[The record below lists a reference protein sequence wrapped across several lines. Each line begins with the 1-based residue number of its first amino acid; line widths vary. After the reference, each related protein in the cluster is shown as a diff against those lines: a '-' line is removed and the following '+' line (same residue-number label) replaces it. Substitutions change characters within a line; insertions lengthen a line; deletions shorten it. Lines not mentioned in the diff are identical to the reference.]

1 MWRRAISTDTSG
13 TIAIDNRY
21 RSGSG
26 VGEGIS
32 VRVATGDAVGRR
44 VNVTEMGVKAG
55 FASAKGVD
63 VGKPAMARTIVSGVI
78 PPPQAMESVSMI
90 VPGLTNER
98 AALGK
103 AIL

>member
-1 MWRRAISTDTSG
+1 MWRRAISTDISG

-63 VGKPAMARTIVSGVI
+63 VGKTAMARTIVSGVI

-90 VPGLTNER
+90 CLLYTSD
-98 AALGK
+98 AADE
-103 AIL
+103 

>member
-1 MWRRAISTDTSG
+1 
-13 TIAIDNRY
+13 
-21 RSGSG
+21 
-26 VGEGIS
+26 
-32 VRVATGDAVGRR
+32 
-44 VNVTEMGVKAG
+44 MGVKAG

-63 VGKPAMARTIVSGVI
+63 VGKTAMARTIVPGVI

-90 VPGLTNER
+90 VPRLTNER